1 MEYCTWDYAEQL
13 VVDRKTETLEHTQR
27 IGPGSVI
34 TRKYYVQEG
43 VVGLLDDLDADCLFE
58 HIVGNAPDVIAD
70 PLETKDYEI
79 TVGFKKRTAAF
90 YQGAPTTRM
99 DCQVIFQNL
108 LRIF

>member
-1 MEYCTWDYAEQL
+1 M
-13 VVDRKTETLEHTQR
+13 
-27 IGPGSVI
+27 
-34 TRKYYVQEG
+34 QEG

-79 TVGFKKRTAAF
+79 TVGFKKKDSSFLSR
-90 YQGAPTTRM
+90 APTTRM